1 MMVVRQGFP
10 SSFGELSLLTQK
22 GLVYSM
28 IPIGYMYKVLWPKRN
43 PRLAKQIDNV
53 YTLGDCPGNST
64 HDFYDYVTLWK
75 HNGYWLFNTPEEMQE
90 IAVEK
95 EIDLS
100 KMTLFY
106 YEAYE
111 HEFDFVGES
120 DEPVWS
126 SFEVDSH
133 FQTNIAIP
141 VTKTFMGFDVVEYT
155 QRNSPECSLLAC
167 TDLTQTLNVNEHCLF
182 KTIEEAKAAL
192 ENCDFHALEPGPY
205 RVIAVYL
212 VEPAQLEARGALWL
226 A

>member
-1 MMVVRQGFP
+1 MVGKSKFP
-10 SSFGELSLLTQK
+10 KLLWRFRSDPVE
-22 GLVYSM
+22 GASCLM
-28 IPIGYMYKVLWPKRN
+28 IPIGYMYKILWPKRN
-43 PRLAKQIDNV
+43 LQLAKQIENV
-53 YTLGDCPGNST
+53 YTLGDCSGNST

-75 HNGYWLFNTPEEMQE
+75 HNGYWLFNTPEEMQA
-90 IAVEK
+90 IANELQ
-95 EIDLS
+95 IDLS

-126 SFEVDSH
+126 PFEADSH
-133 FQTNIAIP
+133 FHTNIAVP
-141 VTKTFMGFDVVEYT
+141 ATKSFVGFDVVEYT
-155 QRNSPECSLLAC
+155 QGNSPECSLLAC
-167 TDLTQTLNVNEHCLF
+167 TDLTETLNVNEHCLF
-182 KTIEEAKAAL
+182 KTIEDAKAAL

-212 VEPAQLEARGALWL
+212 VGSAQLEARGALWL